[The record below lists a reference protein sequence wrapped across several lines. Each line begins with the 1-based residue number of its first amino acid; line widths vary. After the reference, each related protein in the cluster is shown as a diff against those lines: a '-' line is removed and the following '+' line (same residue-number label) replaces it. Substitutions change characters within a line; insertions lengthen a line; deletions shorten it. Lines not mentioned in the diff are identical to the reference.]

1 MIKTARESIHTIE
14 TDVISI
20 RLRST
25 NQTCEDETS
34 TEWIMQLKKRLIS
47 FNEKFSMS
55 QKYNYREY
63 LKIFFLPSPE
73 SSSSIHRA
81 MIFLTAGHKPLN
93 HSWVAPWRT
102 WNDGQEGPQLHFS
115 HEPLVI
121 WFERFAKYIL
131 ACKLTGSRN
140 TKTKDIPATNQNQ
153 GLHCH

>member
-1 MIKTARESIHTIE
+1 
-14 TDVISI
+14 
-20 RLRST
+20 
-25 NQTCEDETS
+25 
-34 TEWIMQLKKRLIS
+34 
-47 FNEKFSMS
+47 MS

-102 WNDGQEGPQLHFS
+102 WNDEQEGPQLHFS

-131 ACKLTGSRN
+131 AYK
-140 TKTKDIPATNQNQ
+140 
-153 GLHCH
+153 